1 MIRKLA
7 VTLLLMLAAAPSP
20 AAAGYDEAILAYTQG
35 DFATAL
41 GEFKPLARTRD
52 SRAEFMLGVIYFN
65 GTGVPQDYA
74 VAAILFRLAAEQG
87 EAAAQLALGSVYI
100 RGIGVRQN
108 LAHAHYWLTVAAGT
122 ASPALVEQAEMLRR
136 ATSTLMT
143 AEEMQQ
149 AEGLVASWQ
158 QPGLVGLVM
167 GR

>member
-1 MIRKLA
+1 MIRKLT

-20 AAAGYDEAILAYTQG
+20 ATAGYDEAIFAYTRG

-41 GEFKPLARTRD
+41 VEFKPLAHARD

-65 GTGVPQDYA
+65 GAGVPQDYA

-108 LAHAHYWLTVAAGT
+108 LIYAHYWLTMAAGT
-122 ASPALVEQAEMLRR
+122 AGPELVGQAEMLRR
-136 ATSTLMT
+136 AVATLMT
-143 AEEMQQ
+143 AEEMRQ

-158 QPGLVGLVM
+158 QPGLAGLVM